1 MPMLSVGKIV
11 DMKLL
16 LASNSPRR
24 RELLGLLDLEYEI
37 VAPRP
42 VEEIYPADLPA
53 EEVAPYLSALKASA
67 YVGLPKGD
75 EIIVTADT
83 VVVCEGL
90 ILGKPKDREDAVA
103 MLNMLSGKTHKVV
116 TGVTLMSERRTVTF
130 SETTLVT
137 FDALSDSMI
146 ETYVDRYR
154 PFDKAGAYGIQ
165 EWIGCV
171 GISGINGCYYN
182 VMGLPLHALHTHLL
196 QL

>member
-1 MPMLSVGKIV
+1 
-11 DMKLL
+11 MKLL

-24 RELLGLLDLEYEI
+24 RELLGLLDLDYEI

-182 VMGLPLHALHTHLL
+182 VMGLPLHALHTHLR